1 VNINAT
7 LLGHAI
13 WFGVFI
19 WLTMKYIWPPLER
32 AMQDRQKQI
41 ADGLAAAE
49 RGKQDLE
56 LAAKRAAEVLQEARE
71 QAVEIISQGERRAL
85 AAVEESKETARAEG
99 ERIIAAAKAEIEQEV
114 NRAREQLR
122 AQVAVLAVTGAEKI
136 LRREVDA
143 QAHAQLLQSLEAE
156 LR

>member
-1 VNINAT
+1 MAVDAFNEE
-7 LLGHAI
+7 GH
-13 WFGVFI
+13 GVPI
-19 WLTMKYIWPPLER
+19 REPEIDTDADWKTQLTKGCRL
-32 AMQDRQKQI
+32 
-41 ADGLAAAE
+41 
-49 RGKQDLE
+49 
-56 LAAKRAAEVLQEARE
+56 V
-71 QAVEIISQGERRAL
+71 AVVDEIERRAL
-85 AAVEESKETARAEG
+85 AAVEESRETARAEG

-143 QAHAQLLQSLEAE
+143 KAHAQLLQSLEAE

>member
-143 QAHAQLLQSLEAE
+143 KAHAQLLQSLEAE